1 MKMVSKMKN
10 RQSGFTLVELSIVML
25 IAGIILST
33 MVKSYDLYQSDKPRK
48 DTLERIEKI
57 NSEIAI
63 FHAQFGR
70 YPCPAR
76 LTAQPGDADYGQ
88 EIDCTN
94 NVPPLFPVVT
104 PIGVDRTLSM
114 DRTVIPFVARD
125 ANQDGVDDGI
135 LIGAVPFVTR
145 ETVEDP
151 PLSGIFVP
159 VRLDLSS
166 EDILDGWSNKLTY
179 AVSETLVKTDSFNES
194 LGAISVEDEFGNG
207 GGREPSLVDP
217 PGSVHYV
224 VKSAGFNGRGAY
236 TPGGQ
241 PVGDPCTG
249 GSVILP
255 SPPAPPAPPVSS
267 GETIEYENCDDDDLF
282 ISALKND
289 VEGNTYNDDIVSFQ
303 LFISPD
309 LWEYAPGVGVA
320 GPTFPGS
327 IRNRNIGN
335 VYIGRPAL
343 PDADDALVYASG
355 RLKSQAVRAV
365 RVCGIDGSVDDC
377 FEPGL
382 LGGDGN
388 RATEVDP
395 DVPGGVTSK
404 RGLRCS
410 NPNHALIGIVNNK
423 PVCSDPFSGLSSI
436 PDQTCTGKG
445 YPAGSFIVS
454 ITNNGDIICKVP

>member
-1 MKMVSKMKN
+1 MKMVFKMKD

-94 NVPPLFPVVT
+94 NIPPLFPVAT
-104 PIGVDRTLSM
+104 PIGVDRTVSR
-114 DRTVIPFVARD
+114 DRTVMPSVVRD
-125 ANQDGVDDGI
+125 DNQDGVDDGI

-145 ETVEDP
+145 ELDAA
-151 PLSGIFVP
+151 GDP

-179 AVSETLVKTDSFNES
+179 AVSENLVKTDSFNES

-224 VKSAGFNGRGAY
+224 IKSAGFNGRGAY

-241 PVGDPCTG
+241 RIGGPCNAFT
-249 GSVILP
+249 LP
-255 SPPAPPAPPVSS
+255 SPSPPNPPPPPVSS
-267 GETIEYENCDDDDLF
+267 GVTVEFENCDDDDLF

-309 LWEYAPGVGVA
+309 LWEYAPGVGAA

-365 RVCGIDGSVDDC
+365 RVCGPTAVGAPPPDDC

-388 RATEVDP
+388 RATENDP
-395 DVPGGVTSK
+395 DVPGGVTGK
-404 RGLRCS
+404 RGMRCS
-410 NPNHALIGIVNNK
+410 SPNHAMTGIVNNE
-423 PVCSDPFSGLSSI
+423 PVCADPFSGLSTV
-436 PDQTCTGKG
+436 PDQTC
-445 YPAGSFIVS
+445 PAGQFIKS
-454 ITNNGDIICKVP
+454 INNDGTINCGVP